1 MGARASAI
9 LLAVVVPLAC
19 ARRPPPVA
27 PAQPAAAAAPYGAP
41 AAPYAGATP
50 SAMPA
55 APGTASAAPSASAA
69 NPCAGPTECAPCTQQ
84 PGCRFCTGP
93 RTCITAA
100 AAQLPGACGTEGL
113 SLGDPASCGS
123 DPVVAARNRAR
134 DVEDRR
140 RAALDSTAGMRLSG
154 ASMDARLE
162 HFSSLEIPVP
172 AGTCHV
178 VLWKLAPD
186 AKPGDVR
193 ISLDFETPRSSQ
205 GGLTGFDT
213 ESRVGSTGVECSSL
227 AGRVRFRLVDRWS
240 YGPVASGGTGGISFE
255 LYTRLRAPTDPDD
268 VGAGASGS
276 APRSG
281 GSVGV
286 DCLDCTFPCESSK
299 RACERDCFR
308 SGAEEWQ
315 KTICNNTCDQIYR
328 SCLRGC
334 PGCD

>member
-1 MGARASAI
+1 MSTLMRVSRSFA
-9 LLAVVVPLAC
+9 LLTIAVPLAC
-19 ARRPPPVA
+19 AQRSA
-27 PAQPAAAAAPYGAP
+27 
-41 AAPYAGATP
+41 P
-50 SAMPA
+50 SAVA
-55 APGTASAAPSASAA
+55 SATASAPPG
-69 NPCAGPTECAPCTQQ
+69 NPCAGPTECVPCTHQT
-84 PGCRFCTGP
+84 GCRFCTGP

-123 DPVVAARNRAR
+123 DPVVAASNHAR
-134 DVEDRR
+134 DVEERR
-140 RAALDSTAGMRLSG
+140 RAALDSTAGMKISG
-154 ASMDARLE
+154 ASIDAQLE
-162 HFSSLEIPVP
+162 HFSSVEIPVP

-193 ISLDFETPRSSQ
+193 VSLDFETARSSQ

-255 LYTRLRAPTDPDD
+255 LYTRRRAPTDPDD
-268 VGAGASGS
+268 VGANVPRGGP
-276 APRSG
+276 PRSG

-299 RACERDCFR
+299 TACERDCFR

-315 KTICNNTCDQIYR
+315 KTMCNNTCDQIYR

-334 PGCD
+334 PGCW

>member
-1 MGARASAI
+1 MRPRSPAF
-9 LLAVVVPLAC
+9 LLGFVVPFAC
-19 ARRPPPVA
+19 AQRSP
-27 PAQPAAAAAPYGAP
+27 
-41 AAPYAGATP
+41 TTSP
-50 SAMPA
+50 SPTMPA
-55 APGTASAAPSASAA
+55 VATATASTSVSAPVA
-69 NPCAGPTECAPCTQQ
+69 NPCAGPTECVPCTSRQ
-84 PGCRFCTGP
+84 GCRFCTGP

-123 DPVVAARNRAR
+123 DPVVAANAHTREI
-134 DVEDRR
+134 EDRR
-140 RAALDSTAGMRLSG
+140 RAALDSTAGMKLSG
-154 ASMDARLE
+154 ASIDAHLE

-193 ISLDFETPRSSQ
+193 ISLDFETRRSSQ
-205 GGLTGFDT
+205 GGLTGFDP
-213 ESRVGSTGVECSSL
+213 ESRVGSTGLACSSL

-240 YGPVASGGTGGISFE
+240 NGPVASGGTCGISFE
-255 LYTRLRAPTDPDD
+255 LYTRPRAATDPDD
-268 VGAGASGS
+268 VGAGASGGGGARPS
-276 APRSG
+276 PGGR

-299 RACERDCFR
+299 TACERDCFR
-308 SGAEEWQ
+308 SGAEDWQ

-334 PGCD
+334 PGCW

>member
-1 MGARASAI
+1 MGARVWALVLGIA
-9 LLAVVVPLAC
+9 VPLAC
-19 ARRPPPVA
+19 AQRSPTFAPTPVVA
-27 PAQPAAAAAPYGAP
+27 PVPPQSTAP
-41 AAPYAGATP
+41 AATSMASTSGGAP
-50 SAMPA
+50 
-55 APGTASAAPSASAA
+55 AA
-69 NPCAGPTECAPCTQQ
+69 NPCAGPTECVQCTSQ
-84 PGCRFCTGP
+84 PACRFCTGP

-123 DPVVAARNRAR
+123 DPVVAARARAR
-134 DVEDRR
+134 EVDDRR
-140 RAALDSTAGMRLSG
+140 GAALASTAGMKLSG
-154 ASMDARLE
+154 ASINARLE

-193 ISLDFETPRSSQ
+193 ISLDFETHRSSQ

-255 LYTRLRAPTDPDD
+255 LYTRPRAVTDPDD
-268 VGAGASGS
+268 VGAGAPANGG
-276 APRSG
+276 R

-299 RACERDCFR
+299 TACERDCFR
-308 SGAEEWQ
+308 SGAEDWQ

-334 PGCD
+334 PGCW

>member
-1 MGARASAI
+1 MGARASGL
-9 LLAVVVPLAC
+9 LLALLVPLAC
-19 ARRPPPVA
+19 AQRSPPAAPQTAGGPVA
-27 PAQPAAAAAPYGAP
+27 PP
-41 AAPYAGATP
+41 AAPPNVA
-50 SAMPA
+50 PA
-55 APGTASAAPSASAA
+55 PTASEAIAAPSASAS

-100 AAQLPGACGTEGL
+100 AAQLPGTCGTEGL

-123 DPVVAARNRAR
+123 DPVVAASNHAR
-134 DVEDRR
+134 DVEGRR
-140 RAALDSTAGMRLSG
+140 RAALDSTAGMKLSG
-154 ASMDARLE
+154 ASIDARLE
-162 HFSSLEIPVP
+162 HFSSVEIPVP

-193 ISLDFETPRSSQ
+193 ISLDFETARSSQ

-213 ESRVGSTGVECSSL
+213 ESRVGSTGVACSSL
-227 AGRVRFRLVDRWS
+227 PGRVRFRLVDRWS

-255 LYTRLRAPTDPDD
+255 LYTRRRAPTDPDD
-268 VGAGASGS
+268 VGANASAGGGP
-276 APRSG
+276 PRSG